1 MAMVERLFSSRTL
14 FRTLALFFRYPE
26 EPLNPRLI
34 SRYTGADVKC
44 VHRELKKLKEIGIVR
59 GYAAGR
65 YRYYTLDIGHP
76 VHEELRSIFAR
87 TRREWEHATRPP
99 CVRMREKWMGRR
111 SGEARR
117 PVEYDQAGGISRSLP

>member
-65 YRYYTLDIGHP
+65 YRYYT
-76 VHEELRSIFAR
+76 
-87 TRREWEHATRPP
+87 RPP

-117 PVEYDQAGGISRSLP
+117 PVEYAQAGGISRSLP